1 MYDDWASYTVQLSSL
16 GETNRSVLVKLPAE
30 DALRVVN
37 CVAKTLASQLG
48 LQSQDAKPST
58 LSREEEITWFMEVIC
73 YGLSLPLSEHD
84 TVKDCVNVYCE
95 WLSALLPGE
104 PKSCVPSPI
113 VEESNRFARK
123 IIQHLFHLFVPR
135 KGGAQETIGR
145 QAVLCHRVL
154 RRIQDVVQQSK
165 TIDRET
171 WETLLG
177 FLLAINDALLAP
189 PTVKDDVGDQL
200 SGRVLGVLYEIWLV
214 ACVKCFPSPSLWKTF
229 REMAMNWRHRIG
241 LVDQWN
247 RVTMILTRKLVLF
260 MYGPDFLGG
269 DISIGSSKGG
279 RDDDGYALL
288 PEMSDECVAQTWY
301 SFLHSMGNPV
311 DLSRPAQVSATQHFL
326 QYACISSSVIDPT
339 HHPCLT
345 ALPEIFLRAM
355 KGLSATVDSFLGYCN
370 EDAGNDR
377 KLNPKRPRC
386 NSILHLLG
394 TWLLEASLIGS
405 EHLTCPVRKGG
416 NEDLS
421 GTIPMSANAFI
432 SQPNTNIVDIH
443 QHNLHANTTHTTT
456 SKLGIFRKTSQ
467 AQVSSTS
474 VHPTSSAT
482 LPAATDSG
490 LDLPDSLAPNRFESG
505 RAEAIGALCRIFC
518 SKKTEETISPLY
530 LARFYVSL
538 HEGLQVNDRIVTE
551 VIAKILL
558 NSKNLLFVDLDGVNT
573 ILPQLLGALETVLP
587 NQDVTM
593 MRQDSTMSNKSSS
606 SLSGS
611 IGGANVPTVSGVELR
626 SAAIHMLGSI
636 LPFPSHFENLPI
648 KEIIPRKKEL
658 DNTTNGDIT
667 FADLQIRVLDLLFNA
682 IRVESESK
690 NVQHLLAGLMFLVLD
705 FAKREENNDMS
716 GQNTAETRDI
726 QGPGKDSARV
736 VFVNATH
743 LVCHRLIA
751 SWCTDLN
758 TSLAALE
765 LLAGLAR
772 TSIPRR
778 GALECKRTVKWLC
791 DFVVQQCNR
800 PPREHSK
807 DLHSSIVAAF
817 FCCRTWILHHPYLLQ
832 DKECIGTVMEVI
844 ELGISGSKSAP
855 KVSSSESGTF
865 SQSSGGKMKE
875 EKILSPASRR
885 VKDAA
890 ESLLITLLEQVDQ
903 MPLLRNMGKC
913 QLPNGLHSKST
924 LSVEETDCYRYFV
937 IDNSIVLGMLEEPVS
952 NEQNP
957 QPMVSVILRCASDKS
972 FWTMQLRHLPRHKSQ
987 TSNKSPYQGP
997 GRPLAMEETSIRSV
1011 GQPSFFPDTVD
1022 KIPLCNADKSIPA
1035 VESVALDE
1043 RSISDLED
1051 LSRIVEEQ
1059 SAREIAM
1066 QQGLVNGGS
1075 GENANNNWN
1084 YGNDHM
1090 EGTECE
1096 PPEPCKEFQTA
1107 RLVLAHLGFFTP
1119 AALRENLNH
1128 LGSTGP
1134 LPRIVL
1140 LESDSEE
1147 FSKDIEQLDSLS
1159 TKTVDNIYIYY
1170 VRNGQKQAEE
1180 ILQNMQPKNIQSSKS
1195 QRLHPHF
1202 IEFLSSLGKPFN
1214 NTSETNA
1221 GSTLSP
1227 GNSVGFSQDMRRAL
1241 YWEDASSEIMFYVPS
1256 LGKQESS
1263 SNIDETNADYDYDSA
1278 KHKLGPNIG
1287 DQQIPNPNRHH
1298 LARQFSSGSSTSS
1311 SLPEVRVLIV
1321 WLESYE
1327 DYQTFPTESIVS
1339 GINASVNHGNN
1350 TASTY
1355 FYSSGNIQLQ
1365 SKDVIKDTYT
1375 IFIHEL
1381 KCGLLRINVKSHGNR
1396 TIASSPLV
1404 DGMIVSRR
1412 ALGPLVRQTSL
1423 NVASRKRLEQENYQ
1437 PSHVRRK
1444 IKIQEL
1450 AHKYRCP
1457 MSTADFYANLL

>member
-1 MYDDWASYTVQLSSL
+1 M
-16 GETNRSVLVKLPAE
+16 
-30 DALRVVN
+30 
-37 CVAKTLASQLG
+37 
-48 LQSQDAKPST
+48 
-58 LSREEEITWFMEVIC
+58 
-73 YGLSLPLSEHD
+73 
-84 TVKDCVNVYCE
+84 
-95 WLSALLPGE
+95 
-104 PKSCVPSPI
+104 
-113 VEESNRFARK
+113 
-123 IIQHLFHLFVPR
+123 
-135 KGGAQETIGR
+135 QETIGR

-247 RVTMILTRKLVLF
+247 RVTMVLTRKLVLF

-269 DISIGSSKGG
+269 DINNTNTKTG
-279 RDDDGYALL
+279 RDDDGYSLL

-345 ALPEIFLRAM
+345 ALPDIFLRAM
-355 KGLSATVDSFLGYCN
+355 KGLSAIVDAFLGYSY
-370 EDAGNDR
+370 EDGNNR

-405 EHLTCPVRKGG
+405 EHLTVPARKGG
-416 NEDLS
+416 SDET
-421 GTIPMSANAFI
+421 GATIPIATAAQANAI
-432 SQPNTNIVDIH
+432 TVQAGHNSTDASASNLQPATIH
-443 QHNLHANTTHTTT
+443 TSTT
-456 SKLGIFRKTSQ
+456 SKLGLFRKTSQ
-467 AQVSSTS
+467 IQGPQTISQATS
-474 VHPTSSAT
+474 QSGNLQTVTE
-482 LPAATDSG
+482 SG
-490 LDLPDSLAPNRFESG
+490 LELPDTLAPTRFESG
-505 RAEAIGALCRIFC
+505 RAEAIGALCRIYC

-530 LARFYVSL
+530 LARFYVAL
-538 HEGLQVNDRIVTE
+538 HEGLQVNDRVVTE

-558 NSKNLLFVDLDGVNT
+558 NSKNLLVVDLDGVNT
-573 ILPQLLGALETVLP
+573 ILPQLLVALETVLP
-587 NQDVTM
+587 NHDITV
-593 MRQDSTMSNKSSS
+593 MRQDSTVSNKSTS
-606 SLSGS
+606 SLGGS
-611 IGGANVPTVSGVELR
+611 YGGASVGNVSNNELR
-626 SAAIHMLGSI
+626 TAAISMLGSI
-636 LPFPSHFENLPI
+636 LPFPSHFQHLPI
-648 KEIIPRKKEL
+648 KEIIPRKKENDGL
-658 DNTTNGDIT
+658 QSTEIT
-667 FADLQIRVLDLLFNA
+667 FADLQLRVLDLLFNA
-682 IRVESESK
+682 IRVESDYK

-705 FAKREENNDMS
+705 FAKREEMCELP
-716 GQNTAETRDI
+716 GQNINDVNKDTNAS
-726 QGPGKDSARV
+726 GKDSARV

-751 SWCTDLN
+751 SWSSDLN

-817 FCCRTWILHHPYLLQ
+817 YCCRTWILHHPYLLQ

-855 KVSSSESGTF
+855 KVSNSESGSF
-865 SQSSGGKMKE
+865 QQNSGAKMKE
-875 EKILSPASRR
+875 DKILSPASRR

-903 MPLLRNMGKC
+903 VPAFRNSGKF
-913 QLPNGLHSKST
+913 QQPANLHCKSVA
-924 LSVEETDCYRYFV
+924 SIEETDCYRYFV
-937 IDNSIVLGMLEEPVS
+937 IDNSIVLGMIEEPVN

-987 TSNKSPYQGP
+987 SSNKSPYQGP
-997 GRPLAMEETSIRSV
+997 GRPLAMEETSVRSI

-1059 SAREIAM
+1059 SAREMAM
-1066 QQGLVNGGS
+1066 QQGIMNGGP
-1075 GENANNNWN
+1075 GENGSSNWH
-1084 YGNDHM
+1084 YGTDHT

-1096 PPEPCKEFQTA
+1096 PPEPCTEFQTA

-1119 AALRENLNH
+1119 AALRENINH
-1128 LGSTGP
+1128 LGGVGP

-1140 LESDSEE
+1140 LEAESEE
-1147 FSKDIEQLDSLS
+1147 FARDLEQLDDLS
-1159 TKTVDNIYIYY
+1159 TRTVDNIYIYY

-1180 ILQNMQPKNIQSSKS
+1180 ILKNMLPPNAHSSKTP
-1195 QRLHPHF
+1195 RLHPHF
-1202 IEFLSSLGKPFN
+1202 IEFLSSLGRPFD
-1214 NTSETNA
+1214 NTSDHTTRTA
-1221 GSTLSP
+1221 VI
-1227 GNSVGFSQDMRRAL
+1227 NSVPNIAVPQDMRRAL
-1241 YWEDASSEIMFYVPS
+1241 YWEDASSEMMFYVPS
-1256 LGKQESS
+1256 LGKPESLP
-1263 SNIDETNADYDYDSA
+1263 NTEEYNVDADAMMKQKYGA
-1278 KHKLGPNIG
+1278 PLN
-1287 DQQIPNPNRHH
+1287 QQASQSNRHH
-1298 LARQFSSGSSTSS
+1298 LARQLVLVLVVCPTFVFSLSGLKAMKITKHS
-1311 SLPEVRVLIV
+1311 PQNQ
-1321 WLESYE
+1321 SYQE
-1327 DYQTFPTESIVS
+1327 LLL
-1339 GINASVNHGNN
+1339 
-1350 TASTY
+1350 
-1355 FYSSGNIQLQ
+1355 QLL
-1365 SKDVIKDTYT
+1365 T
-1375 IFIHEL
+1375 L
-1381 KCGLLRINVKSHGNR
+1381 
-1396 TIASSPLV
+1396 TIALMPIS
-1404 DGMIVSRR
+1404 
-1412 ALGPLVRQTSL
+1412 TH
-1423 NVASRKRLEQENYQ
+1423 QETFKPQFN
-1437 PSHVRRK
+1437 PK
-1444 IKIQEL
+1444 I
-1450 AHKYRCP
+1450 
-1457 MSTADFYANLL
+1457 S